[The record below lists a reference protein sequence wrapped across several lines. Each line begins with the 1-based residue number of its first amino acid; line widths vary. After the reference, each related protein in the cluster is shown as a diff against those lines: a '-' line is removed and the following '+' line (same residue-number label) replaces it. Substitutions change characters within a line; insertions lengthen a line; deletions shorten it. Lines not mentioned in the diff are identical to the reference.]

1 MKNNRF
7 KREQPLQVICNEKI
21 NYDTVRVNDI
31 DGESR
36 IIDTKTAIRLAKSKE
51 LDLILIAEN
60 ANPPVCKVTS
70 LNKFLYEKKQ
80 KEKEQKK
87 KQRENFIETKEIRM
101 SLNID
106 SHDLETKTR
115 NARKFLDKGASV
127 QITVTLK
134 GRERGRGDA
143 ARQLLAKFAEMCE
156 ATLNTVNFAG
166 NRISAKIK

>member
-21 NYDTVRVNDI
+21 NYDTVRVNDV

-87 KQRENFIETKEIRM
+87 K
-101 SLNID
+101 
-106 SHDLETKTR
+106 H
-115 NARKFLDKGASV
+115 
-127 QITVTLK
+127 
-134 GRERGRGDA
+134 
-143 ARQLLAKFAEMCE
+143 
-156 ATLNTVNFAG
+156 
-166 NRISAKIK
+166 